1 MVNHGAARPAYQ
13 QVADDLRSKIQSGE
27 YAPGQRLP
35 SHRDLAETYDVAA
48 GTARKAL
55 RVLRD
60 EGLAVMTPGLG
71 TFVAGERE

>member
-13 QVADDLRSKIQSGE
+13 QVADDLRRKIRDGE

-35 SHRDLAETYDVAA
+35 SHRDLCGIYDVST

-60 EGLAVMTPGLG
+60 EGTAVMTPGLG
-71 TFVAGERE
+71 TFVAGERP